1 MSSLNNLEQAAD
13 TIRDELEKINAAR
26 DDALAQSR
34 ELTRHCAATIKAVHR
49 ENWEEAMHSLEQVR
63 RAAEALIA
71 RVEPYPDLYHS
82 GYTQDAL
89 KECVE
94 AFATYSLVRDEPLPS
109 AAELGVIG
117 ATYLNGL
124 AEAASELR
132 RTILDTIRL
141 EHSQQAERLLDA
153 MDSIYNLLMTFD
165 FPDAITYGLRRRVDS
180 LRGVLER
187 TRGDL
192 TNSLRQ
198 QRLQVALKALEQR
211 LNLGEHYADG
221 PLPEEEPDPQSDDR

>member
-1 MSSLNNLEQAAD
+1 MSNLDRLESVAEV
-13 TIRDELEKINAAR
+13 IRNKLEELNAAR

-49 ENWEEAMHSLEQVR
+49 ENWDEARHNLDQVR

-71 RVEPYPDLYHS
+71 RVEPHPDVCYS

-89 KECVE
+89 KEYVE
-94 AFATYSLVRDEPLPS
+94 AFVTYALVRDEPLPS
-109 AAELGVIG
+109 ADELGVIG
-117 ATYLNGL
+117 STYLNGL

-141 EHSQQAERLLDA
+141 EHSREAERLLEA
-153 MDSIYNLLMTFD
+153 MDTIYNLLMTFD
-165 FPDAITYGLRRRVDS
+165 FPEAMTYGLRRRVDS
-180 LRGVLER
+180 LRSILER

-192 TNSLRQ
+192 TSSLRQ
-198 QRLQVALKALEQR
+198 QRLQIALKSLER
-211 LNLGEHYADG
+211 KLNLSEQFADILTSSG
-221 PLPEEEPDPQSDDR
+221 ANSEADEA

>member
-1 MSSLNNLEQAAD
+1 MTMPDVLEQTTD
-13 TIRDELEKINAAR
+13 SIRIEFEEINAAR
-26 DDALAQSR
+26 DTALSRSR
-34 ELTRHCAATIKAVHR
+34 ELTRRCAATIKAVHR
-49 ENWEEAMHSLEQVR
+49 ENWEEAQGSLTSVR
-63 RAAEALIA
+63 EAAQEL
-71 RVEPYPDLYHS
+71 RDGVSQYPDLYHS

-89 KECVE
+89 KEYVE
-94 AFATYSLVRDEPLPS
+94 AFATYSLVRGENLPDP
-109 AAELGVIG
+109 AELGVTG

-132 RTILDTIRL
+132 RTILDIIRHG
-141 EHSQQAERLLDA
+141 HSEEAERLLDE
-153 MDSIYNLLMTFD
+153 MDGIYNLLMTFD

-198 QRLQVALKALEQR
+198 ERLQGALKELEQR
-211 LNLGEHYADG
+211 LHLATEYASM
-221 PLPEEEPDPQSDDR
+221 PEPTESDAASSDE

>member
-1 MSSLNNLEQAAD
+1 MPTHNSIENVAD
-13 TIRDELEKINAAR
+13 SIRAELERINAAR
-26 DDALAQSR
+26 DTALARSR
-34 ELTRHCAATIKAVHR
+34 ELTRRCAAAIKAVHR
-49 ENWEEAMHSLEQVR
+49 ENWDEAKHSLEEVR
-63 RAAEALIA
+63 EAAQALIA
-71 RVEPYPDLYHS
+71 GVKPYPDLYHS

-89 KECVE
+89 KEYVE
-94 AFATYSLVRDEPLPS
+94 AFATYALVRDESLPGQD
-109 AAELGVIG
+109 ELNVPG

-132 RTILDTIRL
+132 RTILDIIRTG
-141 EHSQQAERLLDA
+141 HSDEAERLLDE

-198 QRLQVALKALEQR
+198 QRLQVALKSLEQR
-211 LNLGEHYADG
+211 LSLTDEFGEDLELGDSEE
-221 PLPEEEPDPQSDDR
+221 PEES

>member
-1 MSSLNNLEQAAD
+1 MPTLDSLENASDLIRAELEQ
-13 TIRDELEKINAAR
+13 INAAR
-26 DDALAQSR
+26 DTALARSR
-34 ELTRHCAATIKAVHR
+34 ELTRRCAAAIKAVHR
-49 ENWEEAMHSLEQVR
+49 ENWDEAKQSLEEVR
-63 RAAEALIA
+63 EAADALIDG
-71 RVEPYPDLYHS
+71 VKPYPDLYHS

-89 KECVE
+89 KEYVE
-94 AFATYSLVRDEPLPS
+94 AFATYAIVRDEPLPGPE
-109 AAELGVIG
+109 ALKVPG

-132 RTILDTIRL
+132 RTILDIIRTG
-141 EHSQQAERLLDA
+141 HSGEAERLLDE

-198 QRLQVALKALEQR
+198 QRLQIALKSLEQR
-211 LNLGEHYADG
+211 LSLSDEFGESLELGDS
-221 PLPEEEPDPQSDDR
+221 EESDE